1 MAEPIVVVPG
11 RVCGSCSLCC
21 KLLRIEELDKPAGR
35 WCAHCTAG
43 RDGCNIYDT
52 RPPSC
57 RSFHCSWLINPELG
71 AEWRPTTAKM
81 VLYYERPAR
90 RLAVHVDPE
99 FPSAWRGE
107 PYYRQLKAWTCA
119 AIDSARAPSPD
130 AWLLA
135 PILVYVN
142 DRAIVML
149 PNRDVEVGTFTPG
162 SQLVVTEKATPS
174 GLTLTPASC
183 RRAMSRQHQRKG
195 LFLRRH
201 GRPTCPARIER
212 RVHREPLFEIIDHD
226 AGLLRHKDP

>member
-1 MAEPIVVVPG
+1 VVPG

-35 WCAHCTAG
+35 WCSHCTAG

-130 AWLLA
+130 AWLMA

-149 PNRDVEVGTFTPG
+149 PNRDIELGTFTPG
-162 SQLVVTEKATPS
+162 ANSWSPKKQLLRAP
-174 GLTLTPASC
+174 TLTPASC
-183 RRAMSRQHQRKG
+183 RRAMSRQHERKG
-195 LFLRRH
+195 AI
-201 GRPTCPARIER
+201 PSSARSSDLSCE
-212 RVHREPLFEIIDHD
+212 D
-226 AGLLRHKDP
+226 

>member
-1 MAEPIVVVPG
+1 MMAEPIVVMPG

-21 KLLRIEELDKPAGR
+21 KVLRIEELDKPAGR
-35 WCAHCTAG
+35 WCSHCTAG
-43 RDGCNIYDT
+43 RDGCHIYDT

-81 VLYYERPAR
+81 VLYYERPAK

-99 FPSAWRGE
+99 FPSAWQGE

-119 AIDSARAPSPD
+119 AIDSARAPSSD
-130 AWLLA
+130 AWLMA

-149 PNRDVEVGTFTPG
+149 PNRDIEVGTFTPG
-162 SQLVVTEKATPS
+162 SQLVVTEKATAAGPDFDACIMPS
-174 GLTLTPASC
+174 SDVPPA
-183 RRAMSRQHQRKG
+183 
-195 LFLRRH
+195 
-201 GRPTCPARIER
+201 
-212 RVHREPLFEIIDHD
+212 
-226 AGLLRHKDP
+226 

>member
-1 MAEPIVVVPG
+1 MVPG

-35 WCAHCTAG
+35 WCSHCTAG

-52 RPPSC
+52 RPGSC
-57 RSFHCSWLINPELG
+57 RSFHCNWLINPELG
-71 AEWRPTTAKM
+71 ADWRPTTAKM
-81 VLYYERPAR
+81 VLYYEPPAR

-130 AWLLA
+130 AWLMA

-149 PNRDVEVGTFTPG
+149 PNRDIEVGTFTPG
-162 SQLVVTEKATPS
+162 SHLVVTEKATASGPDFDACIMPS
-174 GLTLTPASC
+174 RDVPPASTEG
-183 RRAMSRQHQRKG
+183 AIPSSASSDLKM
-195 LFLRRH
+195 
-201 GRPTCPARIER
+201 ART
-212 RVHREPLFEIIDHD
+212 
-226 AGLLRHKDP
+226 AGAIAPISEEGSKP